1 MKKTILYIID
11 SLERGGAEVL
21 LVSSLKEIHQRFNI
35 IIVTLRPQISFS
47 DNELF
52 YDKIFCLDMRKKIDI
67 FQGASKLRKII
78 SENQVDLIHST
89 LFWSVITA
97 RLAVT
102 KKIKH
107 IFSLATI
114 MSSGL
119 YTTKWYS
126 SYTRWLDR
134 LTYSKNQ
141 ALISPTKEV
150 LTDFDNSI
158 GIKGEKKV
166 IYNFVKDDFFENE
179 IEYRPTPGRLKL
191 VAVGNLKSVKNYQ
204 LIIDAFKL
212 MQGRPISIDIYGEG
226 PDKEILQKQI
236 SQYDLPIRLM
246 GAEEKI
252 YEILPYYDAFVMC
265 SILEGF
271 GIAAAEAMAM
281 GLPLLLSDIKPL
293 REISH
298 NNAIFFNPYD
308 PHTFFDA
315 VLSLEDKAKDLK
327 EISERGKKIAKENYT
342 KEKYLNQLLNYYD
355 EILNPNEKLN

>member
-67 FQGASKLRKII
+67 FHGASKLRKII

-166 IYNFVKDDFFENE
+166 IYNFVKDEFFEN
-179 IEYRPTPGRLKL
+179 G
-191 VAVGNLKSVKNYQ
+191 
-204 LIIDAFKL
+204 
-212 MQGRPISIDIYGEG
+212 
-226 PDKEILQKQI
+226 
-236 SQYDLPIRLM
+236 
-246 GAEEKI
+246 
-252 YEILPYYDAFVMC
+252 
-265 SILEGF
+265 
-271 GIAAAEAMAM
+271 
-281 GLPLLLSDIKPL
+281 
-293 REISH
+293 
-298 NNAIFFNPYD
+298 
-308 PHTFFDA
+308 
-315 VLSLEDKAKDLK
+315 
-327 EISERGKKIAKENYT
+327 SE
-342 KEKYLNQLLNYYD
+342 
-355 EILNPNEKLN
+355 